1 MAVVPLRIAG
11 GAKRYPDGPRG
22 TLIFQGIDLEV
33 EDGEILALLGPSGCG
48 KSTLLRVIAGL
59 EELSEGTIEIDSG
72 GVATHSV
79 GMVFQQP
86 LLLPWLT
93 VAQNVE
99 LGLRYAA
106 NRHAR
111 RDGAVDGLLREFGL
125 AELANAYPDQLS
137 GGQAQRVSFA
147 RTIATRPRLVL
158 LDEPFAALDPLTR
171 SALQNW
177 LLAIQQSLG
186 LTIIIVTHD
195 VEEAVYL
202 GDRVALMSPGPGTI
216 RHDWRLGRSTAEG
229 RSDQRLAAA
238 REEILARYRDLDVAA
253 RTPSSTL
260 ATAGVAASPL
270 GHASR
275 HA

>member
-22 TLIFQGIDLEV
+22 TLIFHGIDLEV

-59 EELSEGTIEIDSG
+59 EELSEGAIEIGSEG
-72 GVATHSV
+72 GSTHSV

-93 VAQNVE
+93 VVQNVE

-111 RDGAVDGLLREFGL
+111 EDGAVDELLREFGL
-125 AELANAYPDQLS
+125 AELANAYPEQLS

-216 RHDWRLGRSTAEG
+216 RHGWQLGRSSVER
-229 RSDQRLAAA
+229 RSDRRLATA
-238 REEILARYRDLDVAA
+238 REEILARYRDLDVAS
-253 RTPSSTL
+253 RTESTAL
-260 ATAGVAASPL
+260 ATAGARTLS
-270 GHASR
+270 SR
-275 HA
+275 HV